1 MSEAED
7 DNNTV
12 DTSQTDTA
20 NIYLNGMTAQ
30 FGLTLAKRVLLPE
43 SEKEDKPP

>member
-7 DNNTV
+7 DNNAF

-20 NIYLNGMTAQ
+20 TICLNGMIAQ
-30 FGLTLAKRVLLPE
+30 FGLTLAKRVLIPE
-43 SEKEDKPP
+43 LQKENEPP